1 MMKIEYSPDADA
13 IYIELK
19 DVKIANSDEIT
30 DDVIVDYDENG
41 NIAGI
46 EILAV
51 SRNVDDIRQVI
62 FNSFENVILKTAK
75 VA

>member
-1 MMKIEYSPDADA
+1 MKIEYSPDADA

-19 DVKIANSDEIT
+19 DAKIVNSDAIN
-30 DDVIVDYDENG
+30 DDFIFDYDENG
-41 NIAGI
+41 NVVGI

-51 SRNVDDIRQVI
+51 SHNVDIRQVI
-62 FNSFENVILKTAK
+62 FNSSADVILETIK